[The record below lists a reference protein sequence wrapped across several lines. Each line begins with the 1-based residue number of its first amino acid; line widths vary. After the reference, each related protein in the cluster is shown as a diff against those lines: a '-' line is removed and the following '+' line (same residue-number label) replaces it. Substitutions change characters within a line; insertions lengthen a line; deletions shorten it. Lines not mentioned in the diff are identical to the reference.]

1 MSRPARQGSE
11 SPVEHAVMALLRR
24 DVAERAAAGVDDASQ
39 AKSTLAARLED
50 DQDGRTLL
58 EESATARRLRDR
70 LGEDNDGPRQRRI
83 DREAEVH
90 AAVGQLLLEGGL
102 VADGLDRVVLP
113 GFGAGT
119 WRAIASLRVGSA
131 SPSGWEAAV
140 AAGPAEDLGMSAPPF
155 LLGLRP
161 DARLAEPAARLHL
174 LQAHRQDVRNALL
187 VAQFATGVAI
197 DADNVRGVES
207 LRSEAEA
214 CARQLEVLD
223 AEIEAAWDIGRM
235 LALGYAPPP

>member
-1 MSRPARQGSE
+1 
-11 SPVEHAVMALLRR
+11 
-24 DVAERAAAGVDDASQ
+24 
-39 AKSTLAARLED
+39 
-50 DQDGRTLL
+50 
-58 EESATARRLRDR
+58 
-70 LGEDNDGPRQRRI
+70 
-83 DREAEVH
+83 
-90 AAVGQLLLEGGL
+90 
-102 VADGLDRVVLP
+102 
-113 GFGAGT
+113 
-119 WRAIASLRVGSA
+119 
-131 SPSGWEAAV
+131 
-140 AAGPAEDLGMSAPPF
+140 MSAPPF

-214 CARQLEVLD
+214 CARQLEALD
-223 AEIEAAWDIGRM
+223 AEIEAAWDTGRM